1 MVELRKDQETSG
13 QQVVVVLLAVETLRV
28 GPVLVAEAHVAMVCR
43 LADVAGS

>member
-1 MVELRKDQETSG
+1 MVELRKGQETSD
-13 QQVVVVLLAVETLRV
+13 QQVVVVLLAVETLHV